1 MQVVYAGRVCHC
13 VPDFVLYVN
22 IFLVLY
28 YLPYTTLKYVI
39 LVNIINNENLDCFS
53 SLTTGK
59 VSRLMICL
67 ETVKLMEYG
76 IKEID
81 RELFEIEVEHF
92 ESSIL
97 FKIVVKQ
104 GD

>member
-1 MQVVYAGRVCHC
+1 M
-13 VPDFVLYVN
+13 
-22 IFLVLY
+22 
-28 YLPYTTLKYVI
+28 I
-39 LVNIINNENLDCFS
+39 LVNIINNENLNRFS

-59 VSRLMICL
+59 VSGLTICL

-81 RELFEIEVEHF
+81 RELFEIEGEHF

-97 FKIVVKQ
+97 FKIVV
-104 GD
+104 